1 MDDLSKLI
9 QFFVS
14 VRKMMGRNQRIGE
27 DLGSVSTARK
37 SDFKNLTVPSGEMI
51 GLRQDPHLRSL

>member
-27 DLGSVSTARK
+27 DLGSVGTARK
-37 SDFKNLTVPSGEMI
+37 SDFKI
-51 GLRQDPHLRSL
+51 

>member
-14 VRKMMGRNQRIGE
+14 VGKMMGRNQRMGE
-27 DLGSVSTARK
+27 DVGSVGTARK
-37 SDFKNLTVPSGEMI
+37 SDFKTWLCLQVR
-51 GLRQDPHLRSL
+51 GLG

>member
-14 VRKMMGRNQRIGE
+14 NRKDDGLETRIGE
-27 DLGSVSTARK
+27 DLGSVGTSVKVTLKPDCAFR
-37 SDFKNLTVPSGEMI
+37 
-51 GLRQDPHLRSL
+51 

>member
-14 VRKMMGRNQRIGE
+14 NRKDDGWKQRIGE
-27 DLGSVSTARK
+27 DLGSVGTVSK
-37 SDFKNLTVPSGEMI
+37 SDFKT
-51 GLRQDPHLRSL
+51 

>member
-14 VRKMMGRNQRIGE
+14 VGKMMGRNQRMGDVE
-27 DLGSVSTARK
+27 SVGTARK
-37 SDFKNLTVPSGEMI
+37 SNFKT
-51 GLRQDPHLRSL
+51 